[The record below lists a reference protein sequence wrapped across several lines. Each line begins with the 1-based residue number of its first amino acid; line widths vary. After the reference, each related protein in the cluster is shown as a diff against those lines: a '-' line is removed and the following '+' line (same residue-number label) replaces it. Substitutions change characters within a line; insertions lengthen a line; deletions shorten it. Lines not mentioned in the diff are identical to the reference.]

1 MTSIYVGNLSHTATE
16 DDLRNA
22 FAAFGAVSNVT
33 IIKDRETE
41 VAKIVPI
48 RERSLAF
55 RVIPASRPSKGIDDM
70 AGFRPTGVTPEE
82 IERIFAETRAD
93 RIDEWLNLDKST
105 STRR

>member
-1 MTSIYVGNLSHTATE
+1 MKSKVGIAELKAHLSAYV
-16 DDLRNA
+16 R
-22 FAAFGAVSNVT
+22 AAQKGKEV

-48 RERSLAF
+48 RERTLAF

-93 RIDEWLNLDKST
+93 RIDEWLNLDTST

>member
-1 MTSIYVGNLSHTATE
+1 MKSKVGIAELKAHLSE
-16 DDLRNA
+16 YIR
-22 FAAFGAVSNVT
+22 AAQKGKEV

-48 RERSLAF
+48 RERKLAF

-70 AGFRPTGVTPEE
+70 AGFRPTGVTPED

-93 RIDEWLNLDKST
+93 RIDEWLNSDKST

>member
-1 MTSIYVGNLSHTATE
+1 MKSKVGIAELKAHLSEYV
-16 DDLRNA
+16 R
-22 FAAFGAVSNVT
+22 AAQKGKEV

-41 VAKIVPI
+41 VAKMVPI
-48 RERSLAF
+48 RERMSVF
-55 RVIPASRPSKGIDDM
+55 QVIPASRPSKGIDDL

-93 RIDEWLNLDKST
+93 RIDEWLNLGKST

>member
-1 MTSIYVGNLSHTATE
+1 MKSKVGIAELKAHLSEYV
-16 DDLRNA
+16 R
-22 FAAFGAVSNVT
+22 AAQKGKEVV
-33 IIKDRETE
+33 IKDRETE

-70 AGFRPTGVTPEE
+70 AGFRPTGVTPEQ

-93 RIDEWLNLDKST
+93 RIDEWLNLDTST

>member
-1 MTSIYVGNLSHTATE
+1 MKSKVGIAELKARLSEYV
-16 DDLRNA
+16 R
-22 FAAFGAVSNVT
+22 AVRHGREI

-48 RERSLAF
+48 RERKLPF

-70 AGFRPTGVTPEE
+70 VGFRPTAVTPEE
-82 IERIFAETRAD
+82 IERILAETRAD
-93 RIDEWLNLDKST
+93 RIDEWLNLDTST

>member
-1 MTSIYVGNLSHTATE
+1 MKSKVGIAESKAHLSEYV
-16 DDLRNA
+16 R
-22 FAAFGAVSNVT
+22 AAQKGKEV

-48 RERSLAF
+48 RERTLAF

-93 RIDEWLNLDKST
+93 RIDEWLNLDTST

>member
-1 MTSIYVGNLSHTATE
+1 MKSKVGIAELKAHLSAYV
-16 DDLRNA
+16 R
-22 FAAFGAVSNVT
+22 AAQKGKEV

-41 VAKIVPI
+41 IAKIVPI
-48 RERSLAF
+48 GERKLPF
-55 RVIPASRPSKGIDDM
+55 QVIPASLPSKAIDDM

>member
-1 MTSIYVGNLSHTATE
+1 MKSKVGIAELKAHLSEYV
-16 DDLRNA
+16 R
-22 FAAFGAVSNVT
+22 AAQKGKEV

-41 VAKIVPI
+41 VARIVPI
-48 RERSLAF
+48 RERKPAF
-55 RVIPASRPSKGIDDM
+55 RVIPASRPSKGIDDL

-93 RIDEWLNLDKST
+93 RIDEWLNLDRST

>member
-1 MTSIYVGNLSHTATE
+1 MKSKVGIAELKAHLSEYV
-16 DDLRNA
+16 R
-22 FAAFGAVSNVT
+22 AAQKGKEV

-70 AGFRPTGVTPEE
+70 AGFRPTGVTPKE

>member
-1 MTSIYVGNLSHTATE
+1 MKSKVGIAELKAHLSEYV
-16 DDLRNA
+16 R
-22 FAAFGAVSNVT
+22 AAQKGREV

-41 VAKIVPI
+41 IARIVPI
-48 RERSLAF
+48 RERKSAF
-55 RVIPASRPSKGIDDM
+55 QIIPASRPSKGIDDM

-93 RIDEWLNLDKST
+93 RIDEWLNSDTST

>member
-1 MTSIYVGNLSHTATE
+1 MKSKVGIAELKAHLSEYV
-16 DDLRNA
+16 R
-22 FAAFGAVSNVT
+22 AAQKGKEVV
-33 IIKDRETE
+33 IKDRDTE

-48 RERSLAF
+48 RERTSAF

-82 IERIFAETRAD
+82 IERLFAETRAD
-93 RIDEWLNLDKST
+93 RIDEWLNLDTST

>member
-1 MTSIYVGNLSHTATE
+1 MKRKVGIAELKAHLSDYV
-16 DDLRNA
+16 R
-22 FAAFGAVSNVT
+22 AAQKGREIV
-33 IIKDRETE
+33 IKDRETE

-48 RERSLAF
+48 REPTLAF

-70 AGFRPTGVTPEE
+70 AGFRPTGATPEE

-93 RIDEWLNLDKST
+93 RIDEWLNLDTST

>member
-1 MTSIYVGNLSHTATE
+1 MKSKVGIAELKAHLSEYV
-16 DDLRNA
+16 R
-22 FAAFGAVSNVT
+22 AAQKGKEV

-48 RERSLAF
+48 RERPLAF
-55 RVIPASRPSKGIDDM
+55 RIIPASRPSKGIDDM

-82 IERIFAETRAD
+82 VERIFAETRAD
-93 RIDEWLNLDKST
+93 RIDEWLNLDTST

>member
-1 MTSIYVGNLSHTATE
+1 MKSKVGIAELKAHLSEYV
-16 DDLRNA
+16 R
-22 FAAFGAVSNVT
+22 AAQKGKEVV
-33 IIKDRETE
+33 IKDRETE

-48 RERSLAF
+48 RERKLPF
-55 RVIPASRPSKGIDDM
+55 QVIPASRPSMGIDDF

-93 RIDEWLNLDKST
+93 RIDEWLNSDTST